1 MKSRFTST
9 LYLVTDRQLAKK
21 PIEIVV
27 EEAIKGGVDCVQLR
41 EKNIDTKE
49 FVEIAQTIKS
59 ITERYNV
66 PLIIN
71 DRIDVALAVQAY
83 GVHLGQDDMPLNIA
97 RKLLPHSM
105 VIGISV
111 STVNEA
117 IEAEKGGAD
126 YIGAGSVFP
135 TSTKD
140 DISGIIGLE
149 GLQEIKKAVSIPVV
163 AIGGIQ
169 IHNAESVLQHGADCL
184 AVVSAIVSSDN
195 PYEASKTLKTIV
207 GSTKRSEM

>member
-1 MKSRFTST
+1 MKTRFQSL

-21 PIEIVV
+21 PVEVVV
-27 EEAIKGGVDCVQLR
+27 EEAIKGGADCVQLR

-49 FVEIAQTIKS
+49 FVEIAQMIKY
-59 ITERYNV
+59 ITDRYNV

-71 DRIDVALAVQAY
+71 DRIDVALAVHAY
-83 GVHLGQDDMPLNIA
+83 GVHLGQDDMPLTIA
-97 RKLLPHSM
+97 RKIVPHTM
-105 VIGISV
+105 VIGISA

-117 IEAEKGGAD
+117 IEAEKDGAD

-149 GLQEIKKAVSIPVV
+149 GIQEIKKAVSIPVI

-169 IHNAESVLQHGADCL
+169 IHNAEQVIQHGADGI

-195 PYEASKTLKTIV
+195 PYEAAKTLKTIICEAK
-207 GSTKRSEM
+207 SCY

>member
-1 MKSRFTST
+1 MKTRFQSL

-21 PIEIVV
+21 PVEVVV
-27 EEAIKGGVDCVQLR
+27 EEAIKGGADCVQLR

-49 FVEIAQTIKS
+49 FVEIAQMIKY
-59 ITERYNV
+59 ITDRYNV

-71 DRIDVALAVQAY
+71 DRIDVALAVHAY
-83 GVHLGQDDMPLNIA
+83 GVHLGQDDMPLTIA
-97 RKLLPHSM
+97 RKIVPHAM

-117 IEAEKGGAD
+117 IEAEKDGAD

-149 GLQEIKKAVSIPVV
+149 GIQEIKKAVSIPVI

-169 IHNAESVLQHGADCL
+169 IHNAEQVIQHGADGI

-195 PYEASKTLKTIV
+195 PYEAAKTLKTIICEV
-207 GSTKRSEM
+207 KSCY

>member
-1 MKSRFTST
+1 MIRQFKSS

-21 PIEIVV
+21 PIEVVV

-41 EKNIDTKE
+41 EKNVDTRK
-49 FVEIAQTIKS
+49 FVEIAHAIKY
-59 ITERYNV
+59 ITDRHNV

-83 GVHLGQDDMPLNIA
+83 GVHLGQDDMPLEVA
-97 RKLLPHSM
+97 RKLVPHSM
-105 VIGISV
+105 IIGISV

-149 GLQEIKKAVSIPVV
+149 GLQEIKKAVSIPVI

-169 IHNAESVLQHGADCL
+169 IHNAEQVIQHGADGI
-184 AVVSAIVSSDN
+184 AVVSAIVSSEN
-195 PYEASKTLKTIV
+195 PYQASKTLKAIIC
-207 GSTKRSEM
+207 SAKSC

>member
-1 MKSRFTST
+1 MKTRFQSL

-21 PIEIVV
+21 PVEVVV
-27 EEAIKGGVDCVQLR
+27 EEAIKGGADCVQLR

-49 FVEIAQTIKS
+49 FVEIAQMIKY
-59 ITERYNV
+59 ITDRYNV

-71 DRIDVALAVQAY
+71 DRIDVALAVHAY
-83 GVHLGQDDMPLNIA
+83 GVHLGQDDMPLTTA
-97 RKLLPHSM
+97 RKIVPHAM

-117 IEAEKGGAD
+117 IEAEKDGAD

-149 GLQEIKKAVSIPVV
+149 GIQEIKKAVSIPVI

-169 IHNAESVLQHGADCL
+169 IHNAEQVIQHGADGI

-195 PYEASKTLKTIV
+195 PYEAAKTLKTIICEAK
-207 GSTKRSEM
+207 SCY

>member
-1 MKSRFTST
+1 MQTRFNAT

-27 EEAIKGGVDCVQLR
+27 EEAIKGGADCVQLR
-41 EKNIDTKE
+41 EKNIGTRE
-49 FVEIAQTIKS
+49 FVEIAQAIKC
-59 ITERYNV
+59 ITDRYDV

-71 DRIDVALAVQAY
+71 DRIDVALAVKAY
-83 GVHLGQDDMPLNIA
+83 GVHLGQDDMPLTIA
-97 RKLLPHSM
+97 RSLVPHSM

-117 IEAEKGGAD
+117 IQAQRDGAD

-169 IHNAESVLQHGADCL
+169 IHNAENVMQYGADCL

-195 PYEASKTLKTIV
+195 PYEAAKTLKTIICANIPCE
-207 GSTKRSEM
+207 G

>member
-1 MKSRFTST
+1 MKTRFKSL

-21 PIEIVV
+21 PLEVV
-27 EEAIKGGVDCVQLR
+27 IEEAINGGADCVQLR
-41 EKNIDTKE
+41 EKNINTKE
-49 FVEIAQTIKS
+49 FVEIAQTIKY
-59 ITERYNV
+59 ITDRYNV

-83 GVHLGQDDMPLNIA
+83 GVHLGQDDMPLTIA
-97 RKLLPHSM
+97 RKIVPHAM

-117 IEAEKGGAD
+117 IEAEKDGAD

-140 DISGIIGLE
+140 DISGVIGLE
-149 GLQEIKKAVSIPVV
+149 GIQEIKKAVSIPVI

-169 IHNAESVLQHGADCL
+169 IHNAEQVIQHGADGI

-195 PYEASKTLKTIV
+195 PYEAAKTLKTIICEAK
-207 GSTKRSEM
+207 SCY

>member
-1 MKSRFTST
+1 MKTRFQSL

-21 PIEIVV
+21 PVEVVV
-27 EEAIKGGVDCVQLR
+27 EEAIKGGADCVQLR

-49 FVEIAQTIKS
+49 FVEIAQMIKY
-59 ITERYNV
+59 ITDRYNV

-71 DRIDVALAVQAY
+71 DRIDVALAVHAY
-83 GVHLGQDDMPLNIA
+83 GVHLGQDDMPLTIA
-97 RKLLPHSM
+97 RKIVPHAM

-117 IEAEKGGAD
+117 IEAEKDGAD

-149 GLQEIKKAVSIPVV
+149 GIQEIKKAVSIPVI

-169 IHNAESVLQHGADCL
+169 IHNAEQVIQHGADGI

-195 PYEASKTLKTIV
+195 PYEAAKTLKTIICEAK
-207 GSTKRSEM
+207 SCY

>member
-1 MKSRFTST
+1 MKTRFNSL

-21 PIEIVV
+21 PTEVVV

-41 EKNIDTKE
+41 EKNIDTRE
-49 FVEIAQTIKS
+49 FVEIAQTIKY
-59 ITERYNV
+59 ITDRYNV

-83 GVHLGQDDMPLNIA
+83 GVHLGQDDMPLKIA
-97 RKLLPHSM
+97 RKLVPHSM

-117 IEAEKGGAD
+117 IEAEKDGAD

-149 GLQEIKKAVSIPVV
+149 GLQEIKNAVNVPVI

-169 IHNAESVLQHGADCL
+169 IHNAGDVIQHGADGI
-184 AVVSAIVSSDN
+184 AVVSAIVTSDE
-195 PYEASKTLKTIV
+195 PYQAAKTLKEIICSSKCV
-207 GSTKRSEM
+207 

>member
-1 MKSRFTST
+1 MKQFKSS

-21 PIEIVV
+21 PIEHVV

-41 EKNIDTKE
+41 EKNIDTRQ
-49 FVEIAQTIKS
+49 FVEIAQTIKY
-59 ITERYNV
+59 ITDRHNV

-71 DRIDVALAVQAY
+71 DRIDVALAVKAD
-83 GVHLGQDDMPLNIA
+83 GVHLGQDDMPLPIA
-97 RKLLPHSM
+97 RTLVPHSM
-105 VIGISV
+105 IIGISV

-117 IEAEKGGAD
+117 IEAQRDGAD

-149 GLQEIKKAVSIPVV
+149 GLQEITKAVSIPVI

-169 IHNAESVLQHGADCL
+169 IHNAQDVMEHGAGGI
-184 AVVSAIVSSDN
+184 AVVSAIVCADN
-195 PYEASKTLKTIV
+195 PFEAACTLKSIV
-207 GSTKRSEM
+207 KNAKEK

>member
-1 MKSRFTST
+1 MKPRFNAS
-9 LYLVTDRQLAKK
+9 LYLVTDRSLAKK
-21 PIEIVV
+21 PLDILV
-27 EEAIKGGVDCVQLR
+27 EEAIKGDADCVQLR

-49 FVEIAQTIKS
+49 FFEIAQKIKY
-59 ITERYNV
+59 ITDRYNV

-83 GVHLGQDDMPLNIA
+83 GVHLGQDDMPLKTA
-97 RKLLPHSM
+97 RKIVPHSM

-117 IEAEKGGAD
+117 IEAEKDGAD

-149 GLQEIKKAVSIPVV
+149 GLQEIKQAVSIPVI

-169 IHNAESVLQHGADCL
+169 IHNAGEVIQQGANGI

-195 PYEASKTLKTIV
+195 PYEAAKTLKTIIC
-207 GSTKRSEM
+207 SAKAC

>member
-1 MKSRFTST
+1 MKRKFNSL

-21 PIEIVV
+21 PIEVVV

-41 EKNIDTKE
+41 EKNIDTRE
-49 FVEIAQTIKS
+49 FVEIAQTIKY
-59 ITERYNV
+59 ITDRYNV

-71 DRIDVALAVQAY
+71 DRIEVALAVQAY
-83 GVHLGQDDMPLNIA
+83 GVHLGQDDMPLKIA
-97 RKLLPHSM
+97 RKIVPHAM
-105 VIGISV
+105 VIGITV

-117 IEAEKGGAD
+117 IEAEKDGAD

-149 GLQEIKKAVSIPVV
+149 GLQEIKNAVNVPVI

-169 IHNAESVLQHGADCL
+169 IHNAGDVIQHGADGI
-184 AVVSAIVSSDN
+184 AVVSAIVSSDE
-195 PYEASKTLKTIV
+195 PYQAAKTLKEIICSSKCV
-207 GSTKRSEM
+207 

>member
-1 MKSRFTST
+1 MTKQFRSF

-21 PIEIVV
+21 PLEAVV

-41 EKNIDTKE
+41 EKNIDTRE
-49 FVEIAQTIKS
+49 FVEIAHKIKY
-59 ITERYNV
+59 IADRHNI

-83 GVHLGQDDMPLNIA
+83 GVHLGQDDVPLKVA
-97 RKLLPHSM
+97 RKLVPHSM
-105 VIGISV
+105 IIGISV

-117 IEAEKGGAD
+117 IEAEKDGAD
-126 YIGAGSVFP
+126 YIGAGCVFP

-149 GLQEIKKAVSIPVV
+149 GLQDIKKAVSIPVI

-169 IHNAESVLQHGADCL
+169 IHNAEQVIWHGADGI
-184 AVVSAIVSSDN
+184 AVVSAIVSSED
-195 PYEASKTLKTIV
+195 PYEASKKLKAIIC
-207 GSTKRSEM
+207 SAKSC

>member
-1 MKSRFTST
+1 MKIRFQSL

-21 PIEIVV
+21 PVEVVV
-27 EEAIKGGVDCVQLR
+27 EEAIKGGADCVQLR

-49 FVEIAQTIKS
+49 FVEIAQMIKY
-59 ITERYNV
+59 ITDRYNV

-71 DRIDVALAVQAY
+71 DRIDVALAVHAY
-83 GVHLGQDDMPLNIA
+83 GVHLGQDDMPLTIA
-97 RKLLPHSM
+97 RKIVPHTM
-105 VIGISV
+105 VIGISA

-117 IEAEKGGAD
+117 IEAEKDGAD

-149 GLQEIKKAVSIPVV
+149 GIQEIKKAVSIPVI

-169 IHNAESVLQHGADCL
+169 IHNAEQVIQHGADGI

-195 PYEASKTLKTIV
+195 PYEAAKTLKTIICEAK
-207 GSTKRSEM
+207 SCY

>member
-1 MKSRFTST
+1 MKKGFNSL

-21 PIEIVV
+21 PIEVVV
-27 EEAIKGGVDCVQLR
+27 EEAIRGGADCVQLR
-41 EKNIDTKE
+41 EKNIDTRE
-49 FVEIAQTIKS
+49 FVEIAQTIKY
-59 ITERYNV
+59 ITDKYNV

-83 GVHLGQDDMPLNIA
+83 GVHLGQDDMPLKIA
-97 RKLLPHSM
+97 RKIVPHSM

-117 IEAEKGGAD
+117 IEAEKDGAD

-149 GLQEIKKAVSIPVV
+149 GLQEIKNAVSMPVI

-169 IHNAESVLQHGADCL
+169 IHNAGEVIQHGADGI
-184 AVVSAIVSSDN
+184 AVVSAIVASDEPYQVAKSLKAIICSS
-195 PYEASKTLKTIV
+195 KCV
-207 GSTKRSEM
+207 

>member
-1 MKSRFTST
+1 MKRKFNSL
-9 LYLVTDRQLAKK
+9 LYLVTDRQLVKK
-21 PIEIVV
+21 PIEVVV

-41 EKNIDTKE
+41 EKNIDTRE
-49 FVEIAQTIKS
+49 FVEIAQTIKY
-59 ITERYNV
+59 ITDRYNV

-83 GVHLGQDDMPLNIA
+83 GVHLGQDDMPLKIA
-97 RKLLPHSM
+97 RKIVPHAM

-117 IEAEKGGAD
+117 IEAEKDGAD

-149 GLQEIKKAVSIPVV
+149 GLQEIKNAVNVPVI

-169 IHNAESVLQHGADCL
+169 IHNAGDVIQHGADGI
-184 AVVSAIVSSDN
+184 AVVSAIVASDE
-195 PYEASKTLKTIV
+195 PYQAAKTLKEIICSSKCV
-207 GSTKRSEM
+207 

>member
-1 MKSRFTST
+1 MKPRFTGT
-9 LYLVTDRQLAKK
+9 LYLVTDRQLAIK

-41 EKNIDTKE
+41 EKNINTRK
-49 FVEIAQTIKS
+49 FVEIAHTIKS
-59 ITERYNV
+59 ITDRYNV

-71 DRIDVALAVQAY
+71 DRIDVALAVHAY

-169 IHNAESVLQHGADCL
+169 IHNSESVVQYGADCL
-184 AVVSAIVSSDN
+184 AVVSAIVSSNN
-195 PYEASKTLKTIV
+195 PYEASKTLKAIVCSTI
-207 GSTKRSEM
+207 RYER